1 MCLEAGFDG
10 RDVVERL
17 LDLSTE
23 GANQVAGVREFGAC
37 ACDVGV
43 LHSLGHVVAELLA
56 DLVELVLNKVGLGL
70 CGNAVFEDVD
80 INALPC
86 SYTLHAFIYPTGAE
100 ATTPPLGPTIASIM
114 DDPNYAG
121 LGGVFAGKADV
132 CTNCQNSDPFDVR
145 IDVSARLKALGLSA
159 ADAVVKVVAVDEEEE
174 YMAVERL

>member
-1 MCLEAGFDG
+1 MYDALHLRPAQAMT
-10 RDVVERL
+10 ERP
-17 LDLSTE
+17 
-23 GANQVAGVREFGAC
+23 VY
-37 ACDVGV
+37 
-43 LHSLGHVVAELLA
+43 
-56 DLVELVLNKVGLGL
+56 
-70 CGNAVFEDVD
+70 AVFEDVD

-174 YMAVERL
+174 YMAVDGNPTTRAQGWRAVLRAVERL

>member
-1 MCLEAGFDG
+1 MT
-10 RDVVERL
+10 ERP
-17 LDLSTE
+17 
-23 GANQVAGVREFGAC
+23 VY
-37 ACDVGV
+37 
-43 LHSLGHVVAELLA
+43 
-56 DLVELVLNKVGLGL
+56 
-70 CGNAVFEDVD
+70 AVFEDVD